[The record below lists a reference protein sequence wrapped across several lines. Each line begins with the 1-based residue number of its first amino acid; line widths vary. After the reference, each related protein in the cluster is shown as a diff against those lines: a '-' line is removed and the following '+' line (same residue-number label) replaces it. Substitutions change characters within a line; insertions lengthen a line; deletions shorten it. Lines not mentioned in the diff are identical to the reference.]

1 MLTVT
6 TNKTNYAVG
15 ETVVIT
21 LTLTNDTG
29 TTQTYNFSSSQ
40 RYDVI
45 IGRGGN
51 KVWQWSDGRFFAQMM
66 GSETLQPGE
75 SRVYTVEWNQ
85 TNSAGN
91 QVPTGT
97 YTVVGQITSYNMPEQ
112 DTTTITIS

>member
-21 LTLTNDTG
+21 LTLTNNTG
-29 TTQTYNFSSSQ
+29 TAQTYDFGSSQ

-45 IGRGGN
+45 IRRGGN
-51 KVWQWSDGRFFAQMM
+51 KVWQWSDGRAFLQVI

-75 SRVYTVEWNQ
+75 SRTYTVNWNQ
-85 TNSAGN
+85 TNTAGN

-97 YTVVGQITSYNMPEQ
+97 YTIVGQITSYNMPEQ
-112 DTTTITIS
+112 DSTTITIS